1 MKQVKFQLKNKLK
14 VILVPSHKSPVVS
27 VQMWVKT
34 GSADEKKGEEGI
46 SHFIEH
52 LVFKGTEQYKV
63 GEIASLVEASGGEL
77 NAYTSFD
84 QTVFYVTISKAF
96 KDVALSVIS
105 QMMGHPTFD
114 PAEVDSEREVVCE
127 EIKMGLDSPG
137 RQSSQLLFGSV
148 FSKHPYGV
156 PVIGY
161 EKNVRGWSVKKI
173 KKYFQSRYV
182 PSNMCLIISGDFE
195 SVEMKDL
202 VNKYFSD
209 FKNYKLKKIK
219 RIKEP
224 TQKKV
229 VYRAKQKDLKE
240 STFNL
245 AFRAPSIKHKD
256 VPYLDVLMMILG
268 QGDTSRLFSK
278 MRLENNLVNN
288 VSAYSYNPQDAGLL
302 ALNFKTLDQD
312 PKVAFCAIF
321 EEVEKIKK
329 IEVSWAEIK
338 KAITIISSEQFYS
351 IETTDGIANKIG
363 SSEFYTGDSTAH
375 EKYLKAIQKTTPT
388 IIKKMANKYFDM
400 NNAFYSTLSP
410 MEESSAESLLK
421 SVHSEWVNLA
431 KRKSVF
437 EKKKNIRVKIPK
449 IEFKK
454 LQQTKSIKTETYT
467 TKKGIKLI
475 FQNSSEIPTV
485 SAKILFGAGARIET
499 LQTLG
504 LTELITRTWTSGTNT
519 KTEAEV
525 LQAIEELAAGISPFG
540 GKNTIGLSVDYM
552 KAFESE
558 VLLLT
563 EEIILNA
570 TFPDSVL
577 EREKDGMLR
586 QIKAKDDQPS
596 YLCGRQFVQNL
607 FPNHPISYEALG
619 TEMTLKN
626 LNKEEVKKYFT
637 KIMHAQNTSIVVV
650 GDFDKKLWIRLAE
663 KLEKHFSNGTKV
675 LEHFK
680 LSALTESKTFFMEKD
695 KEQSHVIVGW
705 RGLNI
710 NDKDRYVLQIIQAIL
725 AGQGGRLFLELRDK
739 NSLAYSVSPI
749 HLEGLEGG
757 YFGGY
762 IACSPDKVKKSIEMF
777 HEEFKKIST
786 TEISE
791 NELLRAKRYLI
802 GQHDIGLQRKSAI
815 CNTIIFDDFYGN
827 EFTES
832 LNIAEQYNKVTAQ
845 DVLKVAHKLF
855 DKEHITSIVGK
866 KI

>member
-137 RQSSQLLFGSV
+137 RQASQLLFGSV
-148 FSKHPYGV
+148 FSRHPYGV

-195 SVEMKDL
+195 STEMKGL

-219 RIKEP
+219 RTKEP
-224 TQKKV
+224 TQKKII
-229 VYRAKQKDLKE
+229 YRAKQKDLKE

-302 ALNFKTLDQD
+302 AFNFKTLDQD
-312 PKVAFCAIF
+312 PKTAFNAIF
-321 EEVEKIKK
+321 EEIEKIKK

-375 EKYLKAIQKTTPT
+375 EKYLKAIQKTTPA

-437 EKKKNIRVKIPK
+437 EKKKNSRVKIPK

-519 KTEAEV
+519 KTEAEI

-650 GDFDKKLWIRLAE
+650 GDFDKKQWISLAE

-680 LSALTESKTFFMEKD
+680 LSALTESKTFFTEKD

-815 CNTIIFDDFYGN
+815 CNTIVFDDFYGN
-827 EFTES
+827 DFTES